1 VYGARLQELAERRR
15 DLFNIE
21 GTDL

>member
-1 VYGARLQELAERRR
+1 VYGARPQELAERRR